1 MSTVSTT
8 LGERSYDIRIDINL
22 LQDKTEFEPWIEG
35 SQVLIIT
42 NNVVA
47 PLYLEKVRKL
57 FQHKQ
62 VHEYILQ
69 DGEQTKNLDNYAAIL
84 GHMLAIPLDRSATIV
99 ALGGGVIGDL
109 AGFVAASYQR
119 GISFIQVPTTLL
131 SQVDS
136 SVGGKT
142 GVNHSLGK
150 NMIGAFYQP
159 RRVIADIDTLR
170 SLAPRQYSSGLAE
183 IIKYGLIN
191 DYEFFCWLEQ
201 HMDEV
206 IEGDP
211 GVIEFMVTRS
221 CQNKADIVAQDERE
235 SGVRALL
242 NLGHTF
248 GHAIE
253 TGCGYGTWLH
263 GEAVAIGIAMAAH
276 MSKLAGWIQQKD
288 YDRIEALFKRA
299 ALPHQPFDG
308 IGPEKMLGLM
318 QIDKKAQH
326 GQLRLVLLK
335 SLGRSELIANPD
347 QNLLKETLN
356 FFARGS

>member
-1 MSTVSTT
+1 MSTVPIA
-8 LGERSYDIRIDINL
+8 LGERSYDIRIDTGL
-22 LQDKTEFEPWIEG
+22 LSDGKEIIPWIGG
-35 SQVLIIT
+35 SQVFIIT

-47 PLYLEKVRKL
+47 PYYLEKVSGL
-57 FQHKQ
+57 LDHKR
-62 VHEYILQ
+62 VYEYILT

-84 GHMLAIPLDRSATIV
+84 ERMLSIPLDRSVTVV

-119 GISFIQVPTTLL
+119 GVPFIQIPTTLL

-159 RRVIADIDTLR
+159 KRVIADIDTLKT
-170 SLAPRQYSSGLAE
+170 LDARQYSAGLAE

-191 DYEFFCWLEQ
+191 DDAFFCWLEQ

-206 IEGDP
+206 MDRVPSAIET
-211 GVIEFMVTRS
+211 IVTRS
-221 CQNKADIVAQDERE
+221 CQNKANIVARDERE

-253 TGCGYGTWLH
+253 TGTGYGTWLH
-263 GEAVAIGIAMAAH
+263 GEAVATGIAMAAY
-276 MSKLAGWIQQKD
+276 MSGLSGWFQQQDFDRVENLLDRAGLPYKPFSGISPAK
-288 YDRIEALFKRA
+288 IEQLMAL
-299 ALPHQPFDG
+299 
-308 IGPEKMLGLM
+308 
-318 QIDKKAQH
+318 DKKVQD
-326 GQLRLVLLK
+326 GRLRLVLLK
-335 SLGRSELIANPD
+335 GIGQAELIEAPD
-347 QNLLKETLN
+347 HTHLMSTLDH
-356 FFARGS
+356 FVAS